1 MFSSFFR
8 PIIFSYN
15 EKLIAQQ
22 KGGIMITMLAVTLAF
37 ILLAVFVVV
46 VVGCVSA
53 MPGLASVIMLIL
65 LDVGV
70 YHLIKLWKNR

>member
-1 MFSSFFR
+1 
-8 PIIFSYN
+8 
-15 EKLIAQQ
+15 
-22 KGGIMITMLAVTLAF
+22 MITMLAVTLAF

>member
-1 MFSSFFR
+1 
-8 PIIFSYN
+8 
-15 EKLIAQQ
+15 
-22 KGGIMITMLAVTLAF
+22 MLAVTLIF
-37 ILLAVFVVV
+37 VILAALVVV
-46 VVGCVSA
+46 VVGCISA